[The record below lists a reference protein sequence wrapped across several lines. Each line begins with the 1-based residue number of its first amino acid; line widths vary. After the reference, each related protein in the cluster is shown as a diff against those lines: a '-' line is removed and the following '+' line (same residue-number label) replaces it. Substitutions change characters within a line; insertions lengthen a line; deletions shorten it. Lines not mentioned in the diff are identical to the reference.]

1 MTEASDNTSTPFVLA
16 TRSKRESGARIGH
29 TYQMRHG
36 EDLLM
41 HGHSQGRYL
50 MKSAAFSRS
59 DGSPWFRIVAA
70 RRLLP
75 RTWVLEAPDGQI
87 RATLRLMARNRGGAV
102 IEDHRSGRRFELK
115 PNVTTGRDLVRAL
128 VLLDTTVFELTEG
141 DRLIGVIGKPATESA
156 SRLMHSLARTL
167 LESVRTAGF
176 RDQEALTLV
185 ATDEPNRDLIA
196 AILVFKN
203 QVIDSVRSP

>member
-1 MTEASDNTSTPFVLA
+1 MIEASDNPSTAFVLA
-16 TRSKRESGARIGH
+16 TRSKREGGARIGH

-50 MKSAAFSRS
+50 TKSAAFSRS
-59 DGSPWFRIVAA
+59 DGSPWFRLVAT
-70 RRLLP
+70 RRVLP
-75 RTWVLEAPDGQI
+75 RRWVLEAPDGQT
-87 RATLRLMARNRGGAV
+87 RATLHLIARSRGSTV

-115 PNVTTGRDLVRAL
+115 PNVTTGRDLLRAL
-128 VLLDTTVFELTEG
+128 VLLDTSVFEMTED
-141 DRLIGVIGKPATESA
+141 DRLIAVIGRPATESA
-156 SRLMHSLARTL
+156 IHPVHSLARTL
-167 LESVRTAGF
+167 LESVRTPGF
-176 RDQEALTLV
+176 RDREAMTLV
-185 ATDEPNRDLIA
+185 ASDEPSRDLIA